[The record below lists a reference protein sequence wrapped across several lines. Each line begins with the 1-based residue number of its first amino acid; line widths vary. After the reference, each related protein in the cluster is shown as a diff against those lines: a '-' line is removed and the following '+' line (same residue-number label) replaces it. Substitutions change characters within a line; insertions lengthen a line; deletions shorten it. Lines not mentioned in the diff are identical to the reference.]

1 MDNFILTLTD
11 LMIDKNLSRNR
22 LSKELNIASA
32 TINGYFNQ
40 GYFPKIEIAQKL
52 AKYFDCSLDYLFG
65 FDDKMKNNN
74 KNDKP
79 FIKNLEFLLKQRKI
93 SVHRLMKDLKMSEY
107 NFYRWK
113 KGMQP
118 KTINIIDV
126 AKYFDVPVDYLV
138 GYVA

>member
-1 MDNFILTLTD
+1 MNNFILTLTD

-40 GYFPKIEIAQKL
+40 GYFPEIEIAQKL
-52 AKYFDCSLDYLFG
+52 AEYFDCSLDYLFG

-74 KNDKP
+74 KNNRS
-79 FIKNLEFLLKQRKI
+79 FVENLEFLLKQRKI

-118 KTINIIDV
+118 KTINIVDV
-126 AKYFDVPVDYLV
+126 AKYFDVSVDYLV

>member
-1 MDNFILTLTD
+1 MSRE
-11 LMIDKNLSRNR
+11 IDVPSSSL
-22 LSKELNIASA
+22 
-32 TINGYFNQ
+32 NGYFNY
-40 GYFPKIEIAQKL
+40 GYLPTMETAKKL

-79 FIKNLEFLLKQRKI
+79 FVENLEFLLKQRKI
-93 SVHRLMKDLKMSEY
+93 SVYRLMKDLKMSEY
-107 NFYRWK
+107 NFCRWK